1 MAKNLFNEA
10 DFDKVKAI
18 VYSLEVAKSLF
29 MHYILAIIKK
39 VGAQNEQIDLR
50 SLYIDDRV
58 GSL

>member
-10 DFDKVKAI
+10 DFDRVKDI

>member
-50 SLYIDDRV
+50 SLYR
-58 GSL
+58 